1 MKQLLIALLISII
14 IVLFQVGFFPQ
25 ILFFGVT
32 PNLILVA
39 AFCLIY
45 FGGIRTGF
53 WLAFFGGIF
62 LDVETSG
69 RLGFSSL
76 LLVGLTFVISLIAD
90 FLGRNPFIFTLAVFL
105 LTLVFRL
112 ISSPDLPF
120 SICLK
125 EAVLSTAFL
134 LVLYYPFKLLR
145 SFFSQK
151 SYIQLKMKY

>member
-1 MKQLLIALLISII
+1 MKQILIALFISII
-14 IVLFQVGFFPQ
+14 VVLFQVGFFPQ
-25 ILFFGVT
+25 ILLFGVT

-39 AFCLIY
+39 SFCLIY

-53 WLAFFGGIF
+53 WLAFFGGLF
-62 LDVETSG
+62 LDVGTSG

-76 LLVGLTFVISLIAD
+76 ILVTLTFIVSLIAD

-112 ISSPDLPF
+112 VSSSNIPF
-120 SICLK
+120 SISLK
-125 EAVLSTAFL
+125 EAVLSTVFL